1 MPERI
6 LQWKEEYSND
16 EEVYLQSKKILT
28 PEHLLAHKKIID
40 LLQNLIKKMRFND
53 QNMLERD
60 LALFS
65 RLSHSTQTFPLDKP
79 RIPLHLLVVFSQSLA
94 PPQGTLCLASDFA

>member
-53 QNMLERD
+53 QNMPERD
-60 LALFS
+60 LALFFKAIS
-65 RLSHSTQTFPLDKP
+65 LDTD
-79 RIPLHLLVVFSQSLA
+79 IPS
-94 PPQGTLCLASDFA
+94 

>member
-40 LLQNLIKKMRFND
+40 ILQNLIKKMRFND

-60 LALFS
+60 LALFFKAIS
-65 RLSHSTQTFPLDKP
+65 LDTN
-79 RIPLHLLVVFSQSLA
+79 IPS
-94 PPQGTLCLASDFA
+94 

>member
-40 LLQNLIKKMRFND
+40 ILQNLIKKMRFND

-60 LALFS
+60 LALFFQGYLTRHRHS
-65 RLSHSTQTFPLDKP
+65 LLINQESLST
-79 RIPLHLLVVFSQSLA
+79 SL
-94 PPQGTLCLASDFA
+94 